1 MRIDKKLNLVIPVD
15 TDDGTVF
22 VHSTPMSREMFE
34 EYFLIISSTF
44 AEIYKRKLDIVAGPR
59 VAMMM
64 LKKVAQEMG
73 MSEGP
78 GGAEDLVAEIRRL
91 TNVAIPS
98 ETKGW
103 ETYPLQDV
111 IDRKLL
117 TPDDI
122 SEVEGAVCFFILA
135 SAMHLRREIP
145 AILDGMTSLWDAQ
158 TTSLG
163 FTEYVASLRTSIV
176 PKTTETTPSSPPSSP
191 TLPT

>member
-34 EYFLIISSTF
+34 AFFLIISGTF

-59 VAMMM
+59 IAMVMM
-64 LKKVAQEMG
+64 KKVAADMG
-73 MSEGP
+73 MASGAN
-78 GGAEDLVAEIRRL
+78 GAEDLVAEIRRL
-91 TNVAIPS
+91 TNVAIPHES
-98 ETKGW
+98 KGW
-103 ETYPLQDV
+103 DTYPLQDV

-117 TPDDI
+117 TEDDV

-163 FTEYVASLRTSIV
+163 FTEYVTSLRTSTAEG
-176 PKTTETTPSSPPSSP
+176 TTETTTSSPPSSP
-191 TLPT
+191 MLPT